1 MTKSF
6 AAIFCVR
13 IISKIISSAGNR
25 KLKKKEILRCAQ
37 NDNVGDT
44 LQGTAGGAEPRPY
57 APY

>member
-6 AAIFCVR
+6 AAIFCVL
-13 IISKIISSAGNR
+13 IISKIISIIGNR

-37 NDNVGDT
+37 NDN
-44 LQGTAGGAEPRPY
+44 AFKIAEVAESRPY